1 MAPSPSV
8 YETVTS
14 NIIAELDRGVVP
26 WVRPWSASPLQ
37 LPHNAS
43 SGRHYHGVNVI
54 LLWHAAAARGYL
66 SPAWLTFKQVKY
78 LGGCVKKG
86 EKATSI
92 VYAATDHPKE
102 DTASED
108 ESEKR
113 RFFLRFYSVFNVEQT
128 EGLPERCIPVPQS
141 KCPGERL
148 FRTEAF
154 VLRLGASIRHGG
166 DHAYYAP
173 GDDLIV
179 LPRIED
185 FTSIAQYFATS
196 LHEHVHWSG
205 HEKRLHRDLASRF
218 GTRAYAAEELIAE
231 LGAAFLCA
239 KLQILGE
246 LRHASYIAHWLDLLR
261 NDRAAI
267 FTAAGAASK
276 AAEYLCSLG
285 LREAVAQGEID
296 EDASRI
302 DP

>member
-108 ESEKR
+108 ESEKK

-128 EGLPERCIPVPQS
+128 EGLPERCFPVSES
-141 KCPGERL
+141 KSPGERL
-148 FRTEAF
+148 FRAEAF
-154 VLRLGASIRHGG
+154 VLRLGAAVRHGD
-166 DHAYYAP
+166 DHAYYTLK
-173 GDDLIV
+173 DDLIV
-179 LPRIED
+179 LPKMED
-185 FTSIAQYFATS
+185 FASIGHYFATS

-205 HEKRLHRDLASRF
+205 HPKRLDRNLLGRF

-239 KLQILGE
+239 ELQIPGE
-246 LRHASYIAHWLDLLR
+246 LRHASYIASWLELMQ

-285 LREAVAQGEID
+285 LRDHVTQNEMVEVAPPVD
-296 EDASRI
+296 S
-302 DP
+302 